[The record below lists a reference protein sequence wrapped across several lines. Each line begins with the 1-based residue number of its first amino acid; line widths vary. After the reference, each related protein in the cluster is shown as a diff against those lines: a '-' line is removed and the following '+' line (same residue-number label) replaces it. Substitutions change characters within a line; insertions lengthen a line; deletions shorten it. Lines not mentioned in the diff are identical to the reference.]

1 MAFWPAF
8 GGGVGDAPAQR
19 RRAAPAFY
27 YMATESVVPGG
38 LAARRVPQPA
48 LAPLD
53 AGEITSLRHVGE
65 GKVLLEPCLSDP
77 IRRHDQPTSR

>member
-1 MAFWPAF
+1 
-8 GGGVGDAPAQR
+8 
-19 RRAAPAFY
+19 
-27 YMATESVVPGG
+27 MATESVVPGG

-65 GKVLLEPCLSDP
+65 GKVLLEPA
-77 IRRHDQPTSR
+77 